1 MVAIPKKLICKCKGY
16 AECEACK
23 TGRETGQRVFD
34 SSREYD
40 EYVAGLNSG
49 QPLCP
54 KCGSGMLRTET
65 FRLKC
70 QRCDALEVIKRA
82 MTMVPTGL
90 NSGQPEC
97 TDWQQKEYRVTWC
110 IDVSADSPEDAVH
123 QVWEQ
128 FFQRGHTATI
138 FEVQESGEPDS
149 EMIDVESP
157 L

>member
-1 MVAIPKKLICKCKGY
+1 MLTVPKKLICKCKGY
-16 AECEACK
+16 GECEACK

-40 EYVAGLNSG
+40 DYVAGLNSG

-54 KCGSGMLRTET
+54 KCGSRMLRTET

-70 QRCDALEVIKRA
+70 QRCDELEVIKRA

-90 NSGQPEC
+90 NSGQPAPQERR
-97 TDWQQKEYRVTWC
+97 KEFRVSWC
-110 IDVSADSPEDAVH
+110 IDVDADSPEEAARF
-123 QVWEQ
+123 VWQ
-128 FFQRGHTATI
+128 RYFQHGHTASI
-138 FEVQESGEPDS
+138 FEVQQSGELDS

>member
-1 MVAIPKKLICKCKGY
+1 MFAIPKKLICKCKGY

-49 QPLCP
+49 QP
-54 KCGSGMLRTET
+54 
-65 FRLKC
+65 
-70 QRCDALEVIKRA
+70 
-82 MTMVPTGL
+82 
-90 NSGQPEC
+90 EC
-97 TDWQQKEYRVTWC
+97 IDWQQKEYRVTWC

-138 FEVQESGEPDS
+138 FEVQESGELDS

>member
-1 MVAIPKKLICKCKGY
+1 
-16 AECEACK
+16 
-23 TGRETGQRVFD
+23 
-34 SSREYD
+34 
-40 EYVAGLNSG
+40 
-49 QPLCP
+49 
-54 KCGSGMLRTET
+54 
-65 FRLKC
+65 
-70 QRCDALEVIKRA
+70 

-128 FFQRGHTATI
+128 FFQHGHTATI